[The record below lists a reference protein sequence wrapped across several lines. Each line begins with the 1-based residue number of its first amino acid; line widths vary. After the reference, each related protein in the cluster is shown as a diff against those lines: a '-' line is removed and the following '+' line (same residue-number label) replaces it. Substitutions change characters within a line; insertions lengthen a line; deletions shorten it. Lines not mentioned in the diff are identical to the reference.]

1 MRRLIEFIVA
11 HSNIFIFLIYAAISF
26 TMLFSFNPYQS
37 SVFFTTANKVVG
49 RYYTYTG
56 HVSRYFGLREINM
69 ELQKQNSALKIEVA
83 RLNEEL
89 NKLKGE
95 VTYHEKYTTDT
106 IVGPVA
112 YGVAQ
117 VVNVTTAYAYNYV
130 TINKGKT
137 DGIADGMGV
146 INHDGVVGIVSAVSD
161 NFSVVISLLNPK
173 LRLSCKIKGSEYFGS
188 LTWDGRSPD
197 YMTLEELPRHVAGE
211 NRLERHPPG
220 GGLSDPLHLQYPGR
234 GQQGVG
240 NCCPCGGGTKIKC
253 CPSGNGKR
261 KKSQMRIAR
270 VVRISR
276 YFWPRTPVHARSGR
290 KNAFQKENA

>member
-11 HSNIFIFLIYAAISF
+11 HSNIFIFLIYAAISL

-37 SVFFTTANKVVG
+37 SVFFTTANKAVG

-56 HVSRYFGLREINM
+56 HISGYFGLRDINM

-83 RLNEEL
+83 RLTEEL
-89 NKLKGE
+89 KKLEGE
-95 VTYHEKYTTDT
+95 ITYQEKYTTDT
-106 IVGPVA
+106 IIGPVA

-137 DGIADGMGV
+137 DGITDGMGI

-161 NFSVVISLLNPK
+161 HFSVVISLLNPK

-188 LTWDGRSPD
+188 LTWDGRSPE
-197 YMTLEELPRHVAGE
+197 YMTLEELPRHVTFERGDTVVTSGYSSAFPEGLAVGTVE
-211 NRLERHPPG
+211 DYDREEYDDNFYSVRVKLTTDYFRLG
-220 GGLSDPLHLQYPGR
+220 DVCIIDL
-234 GQQGVG
+234 
-240 NCCPCGGGTKIKC
+240 
-253 CPSGNGKR
+253 PSAHEQSELE
-261 KKSQMRIAR
+261 KKTYQR
-270 VVRISR
+270 
-276 YFWPRTPVHARSGR
+276 
-290 KNAFQKENA
+290 

>member
-197 YMTLEELPRHVAGE
+197 YMTLEELPRHVTFQRGDTIVTSGYSSAFPEGLAVGTVE
-211 NRLERHPPG
+211 DYDREEYDDNFYSVRVKLTTDYFRLGDVCIIDIPAAKEQSE
-220 GGLSDPLHLQYPGR
+220 LE
-234 GQQGVG
+234 
-240 NCCPCGGGTKIKC
+240 
-253 CPSGNGKR
+253 
-261 KKSQMRIAR
+261 
-270 VVRISR
+270 
-276 YFWPRTPVHARSGR
+276 
-290 KNAFQKENA
+290 KNAYQR

>member
-197 YMTLEELPRHVAGE
+197 YMTLEELPRHVTFQRGDTVVTSGYSSAFPEGLAVGTVE
-211 NRLERHPPG
+211 DYDREEYDDNFYSVRVKLTIDYFRLG
-220 GGLSDPLHLQYPGR
+220 D
-234 GQQGVG
+234 V
-240 NCCPCGGGTKIKC
+240 CIIDI
-253 CPSGNGKR
+253 PSAKEQ
-261 KKSQMRIAR
+261 SELE
-270 VVRISR
+270 
-276 YFWPRTPVHARSGR
+276 
-290 KNAFQKENA
+290 KNAYQR